1 MNAASGTICP
11 PASATG
17 SVPGRY
23 NRVDLLSLTPAF
35 RNVLNS
41 PLLSL
46 GSTPSALSDFAQ
58 MFKEKEFF
66 FFKRMSKA
74 WQNTVQRNAK
84 VSTVLKRWLLA
95 HFLLAPA
102 SPFPRGGGKH
112 GNNHTCPRSKNNPE
126 HGQVIGSQV
135 ISLCSFMPNFEELLD
150 LWVCNLGELC

>member
-1 MNAASGTICP
+1 MQLSGTICP

-66 FFKRMSKA
+66 SL
-74 WQNTVQRNAK
+74 NECQR
-84 VSTVLKRWLLA
+84 
-95 HFLLAPA
+95 P
-102 SPFPRGGGKH
+102 GKILYKEMH
-112 GNNHTCPRSKNNPE
+112 KSA
-126 HGQVIGSQV
+126 
-135 ISLCSFMPNFEELLD
+135 LC
-150 LWVCNLGELC
+150 